1 MAAPTDTDLGV
12 KLVTHATAQS
22 VEITSKGEVKI
33 LTDKDGN
40 YSQAAVQDPTFE
52 FSVRGKGA
60 SCPVEIKSSTG
71 APTGVTGKIIVT
83 SVKESTSNDDWEE
96 WEYSGSGYPSAT

>member
-1 MAAPTDTDLGV
+1 MAAPIATDLGV
-12 KLVTHATAQS
+12 KLVTHASAQS
-22 VEITSKGEVKI
+22 VDVTSKGDVKV

-40 YSQAAVQDPTFE
+40 YVQAAVQDPTFE

-60 SCPVEIKSSTG
+60 ACPVEIKSDQG
-71 APTGVTGKIIVT
+71 APTGVTGKIIIT

-96 WEYSGSGYPSAT
+96 WEYSGQGFPQAT

>member
-1 MAAPTDTDLGV
+1 MAAPTHIGIT
-12 KLVTHATAQS
+12 LVTEATAQS
-22 VEITSKGEVKI
+22 VEVSSKGDVKI

-40 YSQAAVQDPTFE
+40 YSNAVVQDPTIE

-60 SCPVEIKSSTG
+60 SCPVQIKASTG
-71 APTGVTGKIIVT
+71 PSGVTGKVIVT

-96 WEYSGSGYPSAT
+96 WEYSGTAYPSAT

>member
-1 MAAPTDTDLGV
+1 MAAPTNIGV
-12 KLVTHATAQS
+12 SLVSHATAQS
-22 VEITSKGEVKI
+22 AEISSKGEVKI
-33 LTDKDGN
+33 LTDKSGN

-60 SCPVEIKSSTG
+60 SCPASIKGNTG
-71 APTGVTGKIIVT
+71 APTGATGKVIIT

-96 WEYSGSGYPSAT
+96 WEYSGSAYPSAT

>member
-1 MAAPTDTDLGV
+1 MAAPTATDLGV

-22 VEITSKGEVKI
+22 VEVSSKGEVKTLI
-33 LTDKDGN
+33 DKDGN

-52 FSVRGKGA
+52 FTVRGKGA
-60 SCPVEIKSSTG
+60 SCPAQIKDSTG
-71 APTGVTGKIIVT
+71 APSGVTGKIIVT

>member
-1 MAAPTDTDLGV
+1 MAAPTNIGV
-12 KLVTHATAQS
+12 SLVSHATAQS
-22 VEITSKGEVKI
+22 AEISSKGEVKI
-33 LTDKDGN
+33 LTDKSGN

-60 SCPVEIKSSTG
+60 SCPASIKGNTG
-71 APTGVTGKIIVT
+71 APSGATGKVIIT

-96 WEYSGSGYPSAT
+96 WEYSGSAYPSAT